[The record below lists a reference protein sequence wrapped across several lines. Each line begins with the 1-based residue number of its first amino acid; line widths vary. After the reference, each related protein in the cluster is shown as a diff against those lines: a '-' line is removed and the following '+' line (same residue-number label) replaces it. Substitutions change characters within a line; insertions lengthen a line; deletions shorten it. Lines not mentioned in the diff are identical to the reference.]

1 MPRRYDWD
9 EVKAEAN
16 ARAHGITFAEAEDA
30 ASDPLAIDELDLAHS
45 DGEERVK
52 VVGWSP
58 SGVVLVVIVSMSGTK
73 PRIISAR
80 RATKRE
86 RDAYTR

>member
-1 MPRRYDWD
+1 MSRRYDWD
-9 EVKAEAN
+9 EVKAETN

-30 ASDPLAIDELDLAHS
+30 ASGPLAIDEIDLDHS
-45 DGEERVK
+45 DKEKRMK
-52 VVGWSP
+52 VIGWSP
-58 SGVVLVVIVSMSGTK
+58 SGVVLVVIVSMSGIK

-86 RDAYTR
+86 RDVYTG

>member
-1 MPRRYDWD
+1 VSQFDWD

-30 ASDPLAIDELDLAHS
+30 ASGPLAIDELDLDHS
-45 DGEERVK
+45 DREERMK
-52 VVGWSP
+52 VIGWSP
-58 SGVVLVVIVSMSGTK
+58 SGVVLVVIVSTGGIK

-86 RDAYTR
+86 RNACTG